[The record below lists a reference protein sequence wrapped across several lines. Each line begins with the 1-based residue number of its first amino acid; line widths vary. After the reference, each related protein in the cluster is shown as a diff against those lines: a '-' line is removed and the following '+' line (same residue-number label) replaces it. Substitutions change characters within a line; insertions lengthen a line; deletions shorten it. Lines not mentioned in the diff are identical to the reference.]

1 MGRRQYRHA
10 ILMRNQMS
18 NARSPATL
26 QLLITFAAIMLV
38 VGKGSGQSVRYPVA
52 SRYAGMGAYSL
63 NFVDPLSVLSN
74 PAALANIQSVSAGI
88 CGEQR
93 FLLEELG
100 LYSVSLCIPVS
111 FGGVGFSTQYF
122 GYEEFNETQIGLSYG
137 KSLGKID
144 IGIQINLHTMKIS
157 GYGNDMLVNFEA
169 GAIFHINEQ
178 LYAGFHVYN
187 PSGSKFGKDHTE
199 KLSSAY
205 SSGFGYEPSEKVFVS
220 AQIIKEEDKPLT
232 INAGMQYV
240 FEKKFFA
247 RLGLYTET
255 TNLYF
260 GIGLKWNVFRVDVT
274 ASYHPQLGFTPGV
287 LLIFEGK
294 RKEE

>member
-1 MGRRQYRHA
+1 
-10 ILMRNQMS
+10 
-18 NARSPATL
+18 
-26 QLLITFAAIMLV
+26 MLV
-38 VGKGSGQSVRYPVA
+38 MAKGSGQSVRYPVA
-52 SRYAGMGAYSL
+52 SKYAGMGAYSL

-74 PAALANIQSVSAGI
+74 QAALANVQSVSAGI
-88 CGEQR
+88 CGEKR
-93 FLLEELG
+93 FLLDELG
-100 LYSVSLCIPVS
+100 LYSLSLCIPLS

-122 GYEEFNETQIGLSYG
+122 GYEAFNETQIGIGYG

-144 IGIQINLHTMKIS
+144 IGIQINLHALKIS

-178 LYAGFHVYN
+178 LHAGFHVYN
-187 PSGSKFGKDHTE
+187 PSGSKFGKDHLE

-205 SSGFGYEPSEKVFVS
+205 SGGFGYEASEKVFVS
-220 AQIIKEEDKPLT
+220 AQIIKEEDKPVT

-260 GIGLKWNVFRVDVT
+260 GIGLKWNFFRIDVT
-274 ASYHPQLGFTPGV
+274 ASHHPQLGFTPGV
-287 LLIFEGK
+287 LLVFEGK